1 MRGLQRFAAPVCA
14 ALLWVSTA
22 SCGDTTAPG
31 RESEANAPAPAAVEL
46 SVGHPAPPFSLTGSD
61 GKVYSL
67 ASYKDRQAVVLAW
80 FAKAFT
86 GP

>member
-1 MRGLQRFAAPVCA
+1 MRGLQKFAAPVCT
-14 ALLWVSTA
+14 ALLWVLTA
-22 SCGDTTAPG
+22 SCRDSAAPPPESTGDAP
-31 RESEANAPAPAAVEL
+31 PAAVEL
-46 SVGHPAPPFSLTGSD
+46 KVGDPAPPFSLTGSD

-67 ASYKDRQAVVLAW
+67 ASYKDRQAVVIAW